1 MSPTSTRKPAARP
14 KAKRN
19 QSRSTARRKVSA
31 KVNNKSQQIG
41 IPRMAKRDFIDL
53 QNLTRKEFFGLL
65 KLAADLKAYPGR
77 YRNVL
82 DGKGLAMIFEKPSL
96 RTRVTFDVAM
106 QSMGGY
112 AVFLDFTDSPLGERE
127 DIVDVARNLELWLH
141 AIVARTFEHQSILS
155 LAESAGIPVI
165 NGLSDYSHPCQA
177 LADFLTLMEQFAGF
191 KDPGDRRKPLKL
203 AYIGDGNNTVHSL
216 LEAAALAGI
225 DMAVATPVGYEP
237 DAAVLARVA
246 ELADESGSH
255 IVVCNEIEPAI
266 EGAHAVYTDT
276 WASMGQEAESAQRAR
291 DFAEFQV
298 NEEVMELARPGA
310 RFMHCLP
317 AHRGQEVSVD
327 VIDSPV
333 SVVYQQAENRLHAQ
347 KAILASLIAGAPAR

>member
-1 MSPTSTRKPAARP
+1 MSPTLTRKPAARP

-19 QSRSTARRKVSA
+19 QSKSTPRRATASKAKSKVS
-31 KVNNKSQQIG
+31 VG
-41 IPRMAKRDFIDL
+41 IPRMAKRDLIDL
-53 QNLTRKEFFGLL
+53 QNLTRKEFLGLL
-65 KLAADLKAYPGR
+65 NLAAELKAHPSR
-77 YRNVL
+77 YRNLL
-82 DGKGLAMIFEKPSL
+82 DNKGLAMIFEKPSL

-141 AIVARTFEHQSILS
+141 AIVARTFEHESILS
-155 LAESAGIPVI
+155 LAEAAGIPVI
-165 NGLSDYSHPCQA
+165 NGLSDQSHPCQA
-177 LADFLTLMEQFAGF
+177 LADFLTLQEQFGGF
-191 KDPGDRRKPLKL
+191 HDPKDRHQPLKL
-203 AYIGDGNNTVHSL
+203 AYIGDGNNTLHSL

-237 DAAVLARVA
+237 DAKILERVA
-246 ELADESGSH
+246 ELADESGSN
-255 IVVCNEIEPAI
+255 IMVSNEIEPVV
-266 EGAHAVYTDT
+266 EGAHAIYTDT
-276 WASMGQEAESAQRAR
+276 WASMGQEAESARRAR
-291 DFAEFQV
+291 DFSVYQV
-298 NEEVMELARPGA
+298 NEEVMEMARPGA

-327 VIDSPV
+327 VIDSPI

-347 KAILASLIAGAPAR
+347 KAILASLIAGAPTR